1 LDGTTHASLDE
12 AIAKLPGRPVALL
25 QSDRTASAAEAVLV
39 CFSGQSG
46 VRSFGTTSHGFA
58 SANESIDLPDGS
70 RLILPTGT
78 SKTATGPSTAQA
90 SLPDVRTRIGGSALL
105 DARAWLP
112 SNAPDRR
119 RRRGCGRAEGSADGQ
134 GDAYSTAVSSLDE
147 YGSAVSLRCIAV
159 GLGMIAIPA
168 AAVWA
173 LIATLGLP
181 VLHGYRRSP
190 AALCPGV
197 AGLGWWYRSSRSSC
211 FRRSAAFPEQQ
222 EQET

>member
-1 LDGTTHASLDE
+1 VDPRYWMLVHGSRAM
-12 AIAKLPGRPVALL
+12 RPIGEGVVAAVALRDP
-25 QSDRTASAAEAVLV
+25 QTDR
-39 CFSGQSG
+39 
-46 VRSFGTTSHGFA
+46 
-58 SANESIDLPDGS
+58 
-70 RLILPTGT
+70 
-78 SKTATGPSTAQA
+78 
-90 SLPDVRTRIGGSALL
+90 
-105 DARAWLP
+105 
-112 SNAPDRR
+112 
-119 RRRGCGRAEGSADGQ
+119 
-134 GDAYSTAVSSLDE
+134 GDSYSTAVSSLDE

-211 FRRSAAFPEQQ
+211 FKRSAAFPEQQ